1 MAMKQRLDRDV
12 IAMRIAKE
20 LRDGEVVNLGIGLP
34 TLVANYLPPDKTII
48 LHSENG
54 VYGFGQVLMAGEEH
68 LIDYN
73 LTNAGGQFISS
84 APGMCFTDFGDA
96 FDAVHVGRVSTSVL
110 GAYQVSEKGDL
121 ANWTKEP
128 EGYWG
133 SIGGA
138 MDMVMAKRIIV
149 GMEHT
154 TRNNKPRIVQRCSYA
169 ITGRECVGLIVSDLA
184 VIEVAGRSLLLREV
198 APGWTI
204 EEVQALTEPKLRVD
218 ERLKEIEL

>member
-1 MAMKQRLDRDV
+1 MRLGREV

-34 TLVANYLPPDKTII
+34 TLVANFLPLDRTII

-54 VYGFGQVLMAGEEH
+54 VYGFGHVLMEGEEQ
-68 LIDYN
+68 LVDYH
-73 LTNAGGQFISS
+73 LTNAGGQFVSR
-84 APGMCFTDFGDA
+84 APGMCLTDYADA
-96 FDAVHVGRVSTSVL
+96 FDAVHIGRVATSVL

-121 ANWTKEP
+121 ANWTREP

-138 MDMVMAKRIIV
+138 MDMVMAKRVIV

-154 TRNNKPRIVQRCSYA
+154 THEGKPRIVRKCSLA
-169 ITGRECVGLIVSDLA
+169 LTATECVDLIVTDLA
-184 VIEVAGRSLLLREV
+184 VIEVTEEGLLLKEI
-198 APGWTI
+198 APKWTV
-204 EEVQALTEPKLRVD
+204 EEVQMLTEPKLTVD
-218 ERLKEIEL
+218 KGLKEMEL

>member
-1 MAMKQRLDRDV
+1 MKLRLGRDV

-20 LRDGEVVNLGIGLP
+20 LKDGEVVNLGIGLP

-54 VYGFGQVLMAGEEH
+54 VYGFGHVLMEGEEH
-68 LIDYN
+68 LVDYH
-73 LTNAGGQFISS
+73 LTNAGGQFISP
-84 APGMCFTDFGDA
+84 APGMCFTDYGDS

-110 GAYQVSEKGDL
+110 GAYQVSEMGDL
-121 ANWTKEP
+121 ANWTREP

-138 MDMVMAKRIIV
+138 MDMVMAKRIII

-154 TRNNKPRIVQRCSYA
+154 TRENKPRIVKRCSYA
-169 ITGRECVGLIVSDLA
+169 ITARECVDLIVSDLA
-184 VIEVAGRSLLLREV
+184 VIEVLEHGLLLKEV
-198 APGWTI
+198 APGWTA
-204 EEVQALTEPKLRVD
+204 EEVQALTEAKLIVD
-218 ERLKEIEL
+218 EELKEMEL